1 MVEHGLD
8 HLRRAFDVRLDGAV
22 PQVPDRAGRA
32 EPGGLAGGVHPEAHA
47 LDPSAHAHDASDP
60 LLVLLRAH
68 SLSPPV
74 SAAAAPAA
82 ASTSSLHCQ
91 STISGASS
99 PCS

>member
-1 MVEHGLD
+1 MALVLGVD
-8 HLRRAFDVRLDGAV
+8 SSTQSCKVVVVD
-22 PQVPDRAGRA
+22 A